1 MSYIDSNLMEGEKV
15 VYRTK
20 LHWIIF
26 GKSLIFFFFFLLSII
41 LCSYGYYQNIKNIV
55 YIGGVLAIIFGLLV
69 IPWGFN
75 ALIEYASSEFGLTNK
90 RVMIK
95 TGFVK
100 RESLEIVLA
109 KVEAMHV
116 SQGVMGRILNYGR
129 VDIRGTGGTSN
140 SFDKIKDPLEFRKR
154 VLEQVSEI
162 QMSHKL

>member
-1 MSYIDSNLMEGEKV
+1 MSYIDNNLMEGEKV

-26 GKSLIFFFFFLLSII
+26 GKSLIFLIFFFLSMI
-41 LCSYGYYQNIKNIV
+41 LFFYGYYQNLKKIM
-55 YIGGVLAIIFGLLV
+55 YIGGGLAIILGLFALAY
-69 IPWGFN
+69 GFN
-75 ALIEYASSEFGLTNK
+75 ALIEYSSSEFGLTNK

-95 TGFVK
+95 TGFIK

-116 SQGVMGRILNYGR
+116 SQGIMGRMLNYGR

-140 SFDKIKDPLEFRKR
+140 SFDRIKDPLEFRKR

-162 QMSHKL
+162 QMAS

>member
-1 MSYIDSNLMEGEKV
+1 MSYIDNNLMEGEKV

-26 GKSLIFFFFFLLSII
+26 GKSLIFLIFFFFSMI
-41 LCSYGYYQNIKNIV
+41 LFFYGYYQNLKKIM
-55 YIGGVLAIIFGLLV
+55 YIGGGLAIILGLFALAY
-69 IPWGFN
+69 GFN
-75 ALIEYASSEFGLTNK
+75 ALIEYSSSEFGLTNK

-95 TGFVK
+95 TGFIK

-116 SQGVMGRILNYGR
+116 SQGIMGRMLNYGR

-140 SFDKIKDPLEFRKR
+140 SFDRIKDPLEFRKR

-162 QMSHKL
+162 QMAS

>member
-1 MSYIDSNLMEGEKV
+1 MSYIDNNLMEGEKV

-26 GKSLIFFFFFLLSII
+26 GKCLIFLIFFFLSMILFF
-41 LCSYGYYQNIKNIV
+41 YGYYQNLKKIM
-55 YIGGVLAIIFGLLV
+55 YIGGGLAIILGLFALAY
-69 IPWGFN
+69 GFN
-75 ALIEYASSEFGLTNK
+75 ALIEYSSSEFGLTNK

-95 TGFVK
+95 TGFIK

-116 SQGVMGRILNYGR
+116 SQGIMGRMLNYGR

-140 SFDKIKDPLEFRKR
+140 SFDRIKDPLEFRKR

-162 QMSHKL
+162 QMAS